1 MLGYISV
8 IKQRVK
14 EGMTEEYVALVKDF
28 SVESIKGCRSREI
41 VEVDEHNFIIIVEYE
56 DISFVIDAEE
66 ALVSNLDRIRYLLV
80 EIDDEGNVTDPASG
94 TLIFREQ
101 RTDA

>member
-14 EGMTEEYVALVKDF
+14 EGMTEEYVALGKDF

-41 VEVDEHNFIIIVEYE
+41 VEVDEHNFIIIVE
-56 DISFVIDAEE
+56 
-66 ALVSNLDRIRYLLV
+66 
-80 EIDDEGNVTDPASG
+80 
-94 TLIFREQ
+94 
-101 RTDA
+101 

>member
-28 SVESIKGCRSREI
+28 SVVSIQGFLSREI
-41 VEVDEHNFIIIVEYE
+41 VEVDEHNFIIIVEYG
-56 DISFVIDAEE
+56 DISSVIDAQE
-66 ALVSNLDRIRYLLV
+66 ALVSNLDRIRHLLV

-101 RTDA
+101 RTVA

>member
-8 IKQRVK
+8 VKQKVK
-14 EGMTEEYVALVKDF
+14 EGKSEEYVALVKTFNIAD
-28 SVESIKGCRSREI
+28 IKGARRREVI
-41 VEVDEHNFIIIVEYE
+41 EVDEHNFILIFEYD
-56 DISFVIDAEE
+56 DIASLVDAQEK
-66 ALVSNLDRIRYLLV
+66 LVSNLDKVRPLLV

-101 RTDA
+101 RANA

>member
-14 EGMTEEYVALVKDF
+14 EGMTEEYVTLVKDF
-28 SVESIKGCRSREI
+28 SVEHIKGCRSRAI
-41 VEVDEHNFIIIVEYE
+41 IEVDEHNFIIIVEYD
-56 DISFVIDAEE
+56 DISSVIDAQEM
-66 ALVSNLDRIRYLLV
+66 LVSNLDRIRHLLV
-80 EIDDEGNVTDPASG
+80 EIDDEGTVTDPASG

-101 RTDA
+101 RANA

>member
-28 SVESIKGCRSREI
+28 SVESIKGCGSREI

-56 DISFVIDAEE
+56 DISSVIDAQE
-66 ALVSNLDRIRYLLV
+66 ALVSNLDRIRHLLV

-101 RTDA
+101 RTVA

>member
-14 EGMTEEYVALVKDF
+14 EGMTEKYIALVKDF
-28 SVESIKGCRSREI
+28 SVKSIKGCRGREI

-56 DISFVIDAEE
+56 DISSVIDAQE
-66 ALVSNLDRIRYLLV
+66 ALVSNLDRIRHLLV

>member
-14 EGMTEEYVALVKDF
+14 EGMTEEYVALVKSF

-41 VEVDEHNFIIIVEYE
+41 IEVDEHNFIIIVEYG
-56 DISFVIDAEE
+56 DISSVIDAQE
-66 ALVSNLDRIRYLLV
+66 ALVSNLDRIRHLLV

-101 RTDA
+101 RTVA

>member
-8 IKQRVK
+8 VKQKVK
-14 EGMTEEYVALVKDF
+14 EGKSEEYVALVETLNISD
-28 SVESIKGCRSREI
+28 IKGARRREVI
-41 VEVDEHNFIIIVEYE
+41 EVDEHNFILIFEYD
-56 DISFVIDAEE
+56 DISSVIE
-66 ALVSNLDRIRYLLV
+66 AQETLVSQLDQIRHLLV

-101 RTDA
+101 RADA

>member
-1 MLGYISV
+1 M
-8 IKQRVK
+8 
-14 EGMTEEYVALVKDF
+14 
-28 SVESIKGCRSREI
+28 
-41 VEVDEHNFIIIVEYE
+41 DEHNFIIIVEYE
-56 DISFVIDAEE
+56 DISSVIDAQE
-66 ALVSNLDRIRYLLV
+66 ALVSNLDRIRHLLV

>member
-1 MLGYISV
+1 
-8 IKQRVK
+8 
-14 EGMTEEYVALVKDF
+14 MTEEYVALVKDF

-56 DISFVIDAEE
+56 NISSVIDAQE
-66 ALVSNLDRIRYLLV
+66 ALVSNLDRIRHLLV

>member
-8 IKQRVK
+8 VKQKVK
-14 EGMTEEYVALVKDF
+14 EGMTEEYVALVKSF
-28 SVESIKGCRSREI
+28 GIEGIKGARRREFI
-41 VEVDEHNFIIIVEYE
+41 EIDEHNFIIIMEYD
-56 DISFVIDAEE
+56 DIASLVDAQE
-66 ALVSNLDRIRYLLV
+66 ALVSNLDKVRHLLV

-101 RTDA
+101 RADA

>member
-8 IKQRVK
+8 VKQKVK
-14 EGMTEEYVALVKDF
+14 EGKTEEYVALVKSF
-28 SVESIKGCRSREI
+28 AIERIKGALRREVI
-41 VEVDEHNFIIIVEYE
+41 EVDEHNFIIIMEYD
-56 DISFVIDAEE
+56 DIASLVDAQE
-66 ALVSNLDRIRYLLV
+66 ALVSNLDKVRHLLV

-101 RTDA
+101 RTVA

>member
-1 MLGYISV
+1 
-8 IKQRVK
+8 
-14 EGMTEEYVALVKDF
+14 MTEECVALVNDF

-56 DISFVIDAEE
+56 DISSVIDAQE
-66 ALVSNLDRIRYLLV
+66 ALVSNLDRIRHLLV